1 MCQYRFNYHRI
12 TKPKGT
18 LQNIYQIKKKF
29 GCLTNNE
36 TFKVINT
43 SLTDLKNN
51 ESLLYSRTVVP
62 NGVELSPGG
71 NPEMCEK
78 KKKCFRWS

>member
-1 MCQYRFNYHRI
+1 MCQNRFNYHRI

-18 LQNIYQIKKKF
+18 LQNMYQIKKKF
-29 GCLTNNE
+29 GCHMNNE

-62 NGVELSPGG
+62 NGVELSPRGKPR
-71 NPEMCEK
+71 NVWK
-78 KKKCFRWS
+78 KKKSFRWS